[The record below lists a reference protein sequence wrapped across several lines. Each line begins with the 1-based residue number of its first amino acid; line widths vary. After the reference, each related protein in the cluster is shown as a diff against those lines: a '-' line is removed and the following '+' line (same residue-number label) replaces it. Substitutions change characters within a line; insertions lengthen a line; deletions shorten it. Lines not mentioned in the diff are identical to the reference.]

1 MTTDLNQ
8 QITAT
13 VRRSPFGAYYE
24 VQIQQGS
31 HVFSF
36 PATSNTN
43 KVKAQAV
50 ADFINE
56 MPPVVRLS
64 WLEAAT
70 AYRAAA

>member
-1 MTTDLNQ
+1 MSTNNNP

-13 VRRSPFGAYYE
+13 MRRSPFGAYYE

-31 HVFSF
+31 HLFSF

-50 ADFINE
+50 ADFIND
-56 MPPVVRLS
+56 MPPAVRLA
-64 WLEAAT
+64 WLEAAVN
-70 AYRAAA
+70 YRAAA